1 MGTYTSVSGKT
12 INLRGITLMD
22 GGAVRLPRLV
32 GQGKA
37 LEIAMTGRKVE
48 AEECYRIWLAEKV
61 VPHGEARAAA
71 ESMAAEIARFPQEAV
86 RADRRTIIETR
97 GMSVRDAMKLEWSN
111 GLEAIRREGTAG
123 AGRFRDGAGRH
134 GDFDKI

>member
-1 MGTYTSVSGKT
+1 MAQFRCVQRTFPVLTDPCAISL
-12 INLRGITLMD
+12 LRKQIK
-22 GGAVRLPRLV
+22 AFLV
-32 GQGKA
+32 Y
-37 LEIAMTGRKVE
+37 I
-48 AEECYRIWLAEKV
+48 
-61 VPHGEARAAA
+61 
-71 ESMAAEIARFPQEAV
+71 AEIARFPQEAV

-123 AGRFRDGAGRH
+123 AGRFRDCAGRH

>member
-1 MGTYTSVSGKT
+1 MAETAYLGVYC
-12 INLRGITLMD
+12 RRWGIPLMD

-48 AEECYRIWLAEKV
+48 AAECYRIGLAERLA
-61 VPHGEARAAA
+61 PHGEARASA
-71 ESMAAEIARFPQEAV
+71 EALAGEIARFPQEAV

-97 GMSVRDAMKLEWSN
+97 GMTVRDGLRVEWAN
-111 GLEAIRREGTAG
+111 GLDAIRKEGTAG
-123 AGRFRDGAGRH
+123 AGRFRDGAGRN
-134 GDFDKI
+134 GDFTKI